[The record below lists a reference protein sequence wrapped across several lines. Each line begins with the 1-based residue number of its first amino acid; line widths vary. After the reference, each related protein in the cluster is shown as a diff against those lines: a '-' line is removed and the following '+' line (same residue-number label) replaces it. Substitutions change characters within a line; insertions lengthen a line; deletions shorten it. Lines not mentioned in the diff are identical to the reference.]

1 MRALK
6 SLSALLLFALIGSSS
21 NAQEVGVYRVPR
33 EARQLLSELKVTIR
47 HGNLGEAYTA
57 ELIEE
62 QVELLQRSG
71 VIPVELYASLEAEK
85 LALGMSN
92 EAPAGFTSYADM
104 RSDFYAYAAAFP
116 SIAAIEV
123 LGNSVN
129 GREIFALRISGNVM
143 VEEDEPE
150 IAYWGAI
157 HGNEYASAAMPFRYA
172 KHLCDN
178 YGTDPTVTAFVDNN
192 EIWCVPLLNPDGY
205 EANTRAN
212 ANGIDLNRDFGFQW
226 NGFGASPAENSQP
239 ETRAIFQF
247 LQASNITLCSTF
259 HCSGDVLFYPWGFN
273 ANTASDD
280 ALIQAIGQTYSSA
293 ASYDLVNSWS
303 DYETHGELVDTAY
316 GAFGALCFT
325 TEISNVVGNLNFT
338 YSRNKSGMDVFCGST
353 YKGLHGLVT
362 DAATGLPLRA
372 AIFVSGSEVASYS
385 DADVGDVHRIVE
397 PGTYSVTVWANG
409 YVPQTV
415 SGIVV
420 TASTRGEFQVA
431 LSKGNNEHGFAITAI
446 KQADPGNSYSNLSQP
461 AWALGPPDGKAC
473 SLGRN
478 GFIVIDLGE
487 GNAITDGPDVDFT
500 VTEALIPGD
509 LMNERYRVWGG
520 TAFDQSTL
528 IGTGMGTWSF
538 DIGAVGLSSLRY
550 IKIEDRSGA
559 SPGDPLGGV
568 ELDSITVLSGTTG
581 PPLTADVA
589 QISLAGGG
597 LQTFS
602 LDGPTPGALY
612 YMLTTEAG
620 STPGTIFP
628 TSLLSMPLNSGGLFT
643 FTANGP
649 NRILKK
655 GLGFLNASGHKSVKL
670 IVPPGQDP
678 TLNGVV
684 LHHAYMLLDLVTL
697 EPTFVSNPM
706 TTTLLP

>member
-1 MRALK
+1 MRLIEALT
-6 SLSALLLFALIGSSS
+6 AVLLLVAIDSSAA
-21 NAQEVGVYRVPR
+21 AQEVGVYRVPR
-33 EARQLLSELKVTIR
+33 EARQLLSEMKVTIR

-57 ELIEE
+57 ELTDE
-62 QVELLQRSG
+62 QADQLRQSG
-71 VIPVELYASLEAEK
+71 VLTVELYASLAAEN
-85 LALGMSN
+85 LALGLSN
-92 EAPAGFTSYADM
+92 EAPTGFTSYADM
-104 RSDFYAYAAAFP
+104 RADFYAYAAAYP
-116 SIAAIEV
+116 NIAALEV

-129 GREIFALRISGNVM
+129 GREIFALRISGNVL

-150 IAYWGAI
+150 IAFWGAI
-157 HGNEYASAAMPFRYA
+157 HGNEYASGEMPFRYA
-172 KHLCDN
+172 KNLCDN
-178 YGTDPTVTAFVDNN
+178 YGVDPNVTAFVDNN

-212 ANGIDLNRDFGFQW
+212 ANGIDLNRDYGFQW
-226 NGFGASPAENSQP
+226 NGFGGSPAENSQV
-239 ETRAIFQF
+239 ETRAIFKF
-247 LQASNITLCSTF
+247 LQESNITLSSTF
-259 HCSGDVLFYPWGFN
+259 HCSGDVLFYPWGFS
-273 ANTASDD
+273 ANTTSDD

-293 ASYDLVNSWS
+293 ANYALVNSWS

-316 GAFGALCFT
+316 GAFGALCYT
-325 TEISNVVGNLNFT
+325 TEISNVVGDLDFT
-338 YSRNKSGMDVFCGST
+338 YSRNKDGMDVFCGST
-353 YKGLHGLVT
+353 YQGLHGLVT
-362 DAATGLPLRA
+362 DADTGLPLRA

-385 DADVGDVHRIVE
+385 DADVGDVHRIVQ

-415 SGIVV
+415 TGIVV
-420 TASTRGEFQVA
+420 TESTRGEFAVA
-431 LSKGNNEHGFAITAI
+431 LSRGSNEHGFAITAI
-446 KQADPGNSYSNLSQP
+446 QQADPGNSYSNLSQP

-478 GFIVIDLGE
+478 GFIVLDLGE

-500 VTEALIPGD
+500 VTEALVPGD
-509 LMNERYRVWGG
+509 LMTERYRVYGG
-520 TAFDQSTL
+520 TAFAQNTL
-528 IGTGMGTWSF
+528 IGAGKGTWSF
-538 DIGAVGLSSLRY
+538 DIGAVGLNSVRY
-550 IKIEDRSGA
+550 IRIEDNSGA

-568 ELDSITVLSGTTG
+568 ELDSITVLSGTAG
-581 PPLTADVA
+581 PTLTADVA
-589 QISLAGGG
+589 QVSLAGGG

-602 LDGPTPGALY
+602 LVGPTPGALY
-612 YMLTTEAG
+612 YMLTTETG

-628 TSLLSMPLNSGGLFT
+628 TSLLSMPLNSGALFD

-655 GLGFLNASGHKSVKL
+655 GLGFLNASGLKSVKL
-670 IVPPGQDP
+670 TVPPGQDP

-706 TTTLLP
+706 TTTLVP